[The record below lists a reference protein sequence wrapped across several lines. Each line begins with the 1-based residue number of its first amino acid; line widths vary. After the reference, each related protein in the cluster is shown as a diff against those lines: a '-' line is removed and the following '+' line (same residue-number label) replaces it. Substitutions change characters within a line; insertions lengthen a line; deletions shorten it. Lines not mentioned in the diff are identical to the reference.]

1 MGDIKGFMKY
11 DRQDYK
17 KEEIARRV
25 KNFKEFSHLPAPKE
39 LRNQGA
45 RCMDCGVP
53 FCQSGCPIG
62 NIIPD
67 WNDLVYRDRWQEAI
81 ERLHKTNN
89 FPEFTGRVCP
99 APCENACVLGINAPA
114 VTIKNIEL
122 AIVENA
128 YEKGWIKPNTSIHRT
143 GMKVAVIGSGPAGL
157 ACADELNKKGHKVTV
172 YEKNEALGGLLT
184 LGIPD
189 FKLEKWVVFRRI
201 DRMREEGIVFKTNAH
216 VGVNISVKELRD
228 TYDAIVLCGGAEA
241 GRELPVPGRELKGV
255 YQAMYY
261 LPQQNL
267 RTLERGTAQGRNHKV
282 PADAFKAKY
291 AESISQIKMPTLDE
305 VSAKGK
311 RVVVLGGG
319 DTGSDCVGTAIRQGA
334 LSVHQ
339 FELMPQ
345 PPQMRSPDNPWP
357 NWAFIL
363 RTSSSHEEGCVRDYS
378 IMTKRLSGENG
389 ELKKLHAVRLQWGKD
404 PASGQMKMSE
414 IKDSEFEMECDLLLL
429 AMGFLG
435 PVKKGMIEEL
445 GVTLDARGNVSCDAN
460 KMTSQAGVFTAGDMT
475 RGQSLVV
482 WAINEGRAAAQGVHH
497 YLTVGAGS
505 KPGRT

>member
-11 DRQDYK
+11 DRQEYK
-17 KEEIARRV
+17 RDEISRRT
-25 KNFKEFSHLPAPKE
+25 KNFKEFTHLPPAKE

-67 WNDLVYRDRWQEAI
+67 WNDLVYRDRWQEAV

-99 APCENACVLGINAPA
+99 APCENACVLGINAPP

-122 AIVENA
+122 AIVEHA
-128 YEKGWIKPNTSIHRT
+128 YEKGWLEPHKPAHRT

-172 YEKNEALGGLLT
+172 YEKNEVLGGLLT

-189 FKLEKWVVFRRI
+189 FKLEKWVVARRLDI
-201 DRMREEGIVFKTNAH
+201 MSAEGVVFKTNAH
-216 VGVNISVKELRD
+216 VGVNVSVAELREK
-228 TYDAIVLCGGAEA
+228 YDAIVLCGGAEA

-267 RTLERGTAQGRNHKV
+267 RDNKYATEN
-282 PADAFKAKY
+282 FKARY
-291 AESISQIKMPTLDE
+291 AGHVLSVQPPSMEDLAAQ
-305 VSAKGK
+305 GK
-311 RVVVLGGG
+311 RVIVLGGG

-339 FELMPQ
+339 LELLPQ
-345 PPQMRSPDNPWP
+345 PPSKRAPDNPWP

-378 IMTKRLSGENG
+378 ILTKRLSGENG
-389 ELKKLHAVRLQWGKD
+389 QLKKLHAVRLNWSRD
-404 PASGQMKMSE
+404 AVSGQMKMSE
-414 IKDSEFEMECDLLLL
+414 IAGSEFEMDCDLLLL
-429 AMGFLG
+429 ALGFTG

-445 GVTLDARGNVSCDAN
+445 GVALDSRGNVAADAG
-460 KMTSQAGVFTAGDMT
+460 KMTSVPGVFTAGDMT

-482 WAINEGRAAAQGVHH
+482 WAIHEGRAAAGGVHR
-497 YLTVGAGS
+497 YLAS
-505 KPGRT
+505 KALQKT

>member
-17 KEEIARRV
+17 KDEIARRI
-25 KNFKEFSHLPAPKE
+25 KNFKEFTHLPAPKE
-39 LRNQGA
+39 LRDQGA

-53 FCQSGCPIG
+53 FCQSGCPIS

-67 WNDLVYRDRWQEAI
+67 WNDLVYRDRWQEAL

-99 APCENACVLGINAPA
+99 APCENSCVLGINAPP

-122 AIVENA
+122 AIVEHA
-128 YEKGWIKPNTSIHRT
+128 YDQGWIKPNKLKIHT
-143 GMKVAVIGSGPAGL
+143 GMKVAIVGSGPAGL

-172 YEKNEALGGLLT
+172 YEKNELIGGLLA
-184 LGIPD
+184 LGIPH
-189 FKLEKWVVFRRI
+189 FKLEKWVVSRRI
-201 DRMREEGIVFKTNAH
+201 DRMSAEGVVFKTNAH
-216 VGVNISVKELRD
+216 VGVNVSSQELRD
-228 TYDAIVLCGGAEA
+228 KYDAVVLCGGAEA
-241 GRELPVPGRELKGV
+241 GRELCVPGRELKGV

-267 RTLERGTAQGRNHKV
+267 RDN
-282 PADAFKAKY
+282 KY
-291 AESISQIKMPTLDE
+291 PTDRFEE
-305 VSAKGK
+305 VIAKGK

-339 FELMPQ
+339 LELMPQ
-345 PPQMRSPDNPWP
+345 PPQERSPDNPWP
-357 NWAFIL
+357 NWALIL
-363 RTSSSHEEGCVRDYS
+363 RTSSSHEEGCIRDYS
-378 IMTKRLSGENG
+378 VMTKRLSGENG
-389 ELKKLHAVRLQWGKD
+389 RLKKLHAVRLQWSKD
-404 PASGQMKMSE
+404 PATGQMKMSE
-414 IKDSEFEMECDLLLL
+414 IAGSAFEMDCDLLLL

-445 GVTLDARGNVSCDAN
+445 GVALDARGNVSSDAN
-460 KMTSQAGVFTAGDMT
+460 KMTSVAGVFTAGDMT

-482 WAINEGRAAAQGVHH
+482 WAIHEGRAAAQGVHR
-497 YLTVGAGS
+497 YLQHKKIYS
-505 KPGRT
+505 EH

>member
-11 DRQDYK
+11 DRQDYQK
-17 KEEIARRV
+17 DEIARRT
-25 KNFKEFSHLPAPKE
+25 KNFKEFTHLPAAKE
-39 LRNQGA
+39 LREQGA

-67 WNDLVYRDRWQEAI
+67 WNDLVYRDRWMDAI

-89 FPEFTGRVCP
+89 FPEFTGRICP
-99 APCENACVLGINAPA
+99 APCENSCVLGINAPA

-122 AIVENA
+122 AIIEHA
-128 YEKGWIKPNTSIHRT
+128 YAQDWIKPNKPTTRT

-157 ACADELNKKGHKVTV
+157 ACADELNQKGHKVTV
-172 YEKNEALGGLLT
+172 YEKNELIGGLLT

-189 FKLEKWVVFRRI
+189 FKLEKSVVFRRV
-201 DRMREEGIVFKTNAH
+201 DRMREEGVVFKTNAH
-216 VGVNISVKELRD
+216 VGVNVGPKELREK
-228 TYDAIVLCGGAEA
+228 YDALVLCTGAEA
-241 GRELPVPGRELKGV
+241 ARELPVPGRELKGV
-255 YQAMYY
+255 YQAMVY

-267 RTLERGTAQGRNHKV
+267 RDNQ
-282 PADAFKAKY
+282 Y
-291 AESISQIKMPTLDE
+291 PTDRFEE
-305 VSAKGK
+305 VTAKGK

-339 FELMPQ
+339 LELMPK
-345 PPQMRSPDNPWP
+345 PPQQRSPDNPWP

-363 RTSSSHEEGCVRDYS
+363 RTSSSHEEGCIRDYS
-378 IMTKRLSGENG
+378 IMTKHLSGENG
-389 ELKKLHAVRLQWGKD
+389 RLKKLHAVRLQWSKD
-404 PASGQMKMSE
+404 PATGKMKMSE
-414 IKDSEFEMECDLLLL
+414 IAGSTFEMDCDLLLL
-429 AMGFLG
+429 ALGFTG

-445 GVTLDARGNVSCDAN
+445 GVALDARGNVVSDAN
-460 KMTSQAGVFTAGDMT
+460 KMTSLPGIFTAGDMT

-482 WAINEGRAAAQGVHH
+482 WAIYEGRTAAQGVHR
-497 YLTVGAGS
+497 YLMS
-505 KPGRT
+505 KSASLA

>member
-17 KEEIARRV
+17 KEEVVRRI
-25 KNFKEFSHLPAPKE
+25 KNFKEFTHLPSSKE
-39 LRNQGA
+39 LKNQGA

-99 APCENACVLGINAPA
+99 APCENSCVLGINAPA

-122 AIVENA
+122 AIVEHA
-128 YEKGWIKPNTSIHRT
+128 YEKGWIVPCVPSHRT
-143 GMKVAVIGSGPAGL
+143 GLKVAVIGSGPAGL
-157 ACADELNKKGHKVTV
+157 ACADELNQRGHKVTV
-172 YEKNEALGGLLT
+172 YEKNEVPGGLLT

-189 FKLEKWVVFRRI
+189 FKLEKEIVFRRI
-201 DRMREEGIVFKTNAH
+201 DRMREEGIVFKTK
-216 VGVNISVKELRD
+216 VYIGVDVSIKELQEK
-228 TYDAIVLCGGAEA
+228 YDAMVLCGGAEA
-241 GRELPVPGRELKGV
+241 GRELPVPGRELKGI

-267 RTLERGTAQGRNHKV
+267 RNNKLSAET
-282 PADAFKAKY
+282 FMAKY
-291 AESISQIKMPTLDE
+291 AQHILQIKPSSLE
-305 VSAKGK
+305 EISAKGK

-345 PPQMRSPDNPWP
+345 PPLQRASDNPWP
-357 NWAFIL
+357 NWAFIQ

-378 IMTKRLSGENG
+378 ILTKRLSGDNG
-389 ELKKLHAVRLQWGKD
+389 ELRKLHAVRLQWSKD
-404 PASGQMKMSE
+404 PASGQMKSSE
-414 IKDSEFEMECDLLLL
+414 IAGSEFEMDCDLLLL

-435 PVKKGMIEEL
+435 PVKKGMVEEL
-445 GVTLDARGNVSCDAN
+445 GVALDARGNVAADVN
-460 KMTSQAGVFTAGDMT
+460 KMTSVPGVFTAGDMT

-482 WAINEGRAAAQGVHH
+482 WAIHEGRTAALGVHN
-497 YLTVGAGS
+497 YLLS
-505 KPGRT
+505 KAEQKT